1 MSLSDRIL
9 FIDGEALVIDKPA
22 GLPVDTPRSGG
33 PSVQG
38 RINELKAGFQ
48 RAPVPMHRLDQ
59 DTSGCLLLARNSKAV
74 KRFQASF
81 EKGEVRKSYLA
92 VVAGELS
99 EEEEGAVDLPLAKVS
114 SARDGWRMTVDD
126 GGKPA
131 LTRWRRIAS
140 AEGQTLLELRP
151 ETGRTHQLRI
161 HAARGLLAP
170 IVGDPV
176 YGGARSGAGAM
187 AGLDCGMLLHAWR
200 LAVPRVPHEPI
211 DVTAHPP
218 ERFGRWREYLP

>member
-22 GLPVDTPRSGG
+22 GLPVDRPRSGG
-33 PSVQG
+33 PSIEG
-38 RINELKAGFQ
+38 RIDELKAGFQ
-48 RAPVPMHRLDQ
+48 RPPVPMHRLDQ

-81 EKGEVRKSYLA
+81 EAGEVRKSYLA
-92 VVAGELS
+92 VVAGELVD
-99 EEEEGAVDLPLAKVS
+99 EEGAIDLPLAKIS
-114 SARDGWRMTVDD
+114 SARDGWRMAVDED
-126 GGKPA
+126 GKPSM
-131 LTRWRRIAS
+131 TRWRRIAS
-140 AEGQTLLELRP
+140 AEGQTLVELRP

-176 YGGARSGAGAM
+176 YGGARSGGGAM
-187 AGLDCGMLLHAWR
+187 AGPDCGMLLHAWR
-200 LAVPRVPHEPI
+200 LAVPRDPHEEI
-211 DVTAHPP
+211 DVTAHVP